1 MENIISG
8 ICFFV
13 FLIGTGAIWF
23 VLPTLIAFPFLFRL
37 RKGVWRFPCNLVDV
51 LTILSVCI
59 IWVYFSGNDSM
70 ERGLGWFG
78 DLIAI
83 GFVYGSL
90 FALRTLFIYKNIR
103 YRMMASI
110 VTLVITDIIM
120 LFFVLT
126 GIIGKE

>member
-1 MENIISG
+1 MRNIIDS

-13 FLIGTGAIWF
+13 FLIGTGAVWF
-23 VLPTLIAFPFLFRL
+23 VLPTLIVFGSLYRL
-37 RKGVWRFPCNLVDV
+37 KKKMWRFPCNLFDV
-51 LTILSVCI
+51 LTIFSVCI
-59 IWVYFSGNDSM
+59 IWVYFSGKDSM
-70 ERGLGWFG
+70 GRGLGWFV
-78 DLIAI
+78 DLIVI
-83 GFVYGSL
+83 GFVYGIL

-110 VTLVITDIIM
+110 VTLVLTDIIM

>member
-8 ICFFV
+8 ICLFV

-51 LTILSVCI
+51 LTILLVCI
-59 IWVYFSGNDSM
+59 IWVYFSGKDSM
-70 ERGLGWFG
+70 GRGLGWFG

-83 GFVYGSL
+83 GLVYGIL
-90 FALRTLFIYKNIR
+90 FALRTPFVWKNIR
-103 YRMMASI
+103 CRMMVSI
-110 VTLVITDIIM
+110 ITLVLTDVIM
-120 LFFVLT
+120 LFFAVS
-126 GIIGKE
+126 GILGKE

>member
-8 ICFFV
+8 IWFFV

-59 IWVYFSGNDSM
+59 IWVYFSGRDSM
-70 ERGLGWFG
+70 GRGLGWFG

-83 GFVYGSL
+83 GFVYGIL
-90 FALRTLFIYKNIR
+90 FALRSPFVWKNIR
-103 YRMMASI
+103 CRMVASMI
-110 VTLVITDIIM
+110 TLVLTDIIM
-120 LFFVLT
+120 LFFAIS
-126 GIIGKE
+126 GILGKE

>member
-1 MENIISG
+1 MENIING

-51 LTILSVCI
+51 LTILLVCI
-59 IWVYFSGNDSM
+59 IWVYFSGKDSM
-70 ERGLGWFG
+70 GRGLGWFG

-83 GFVYGSL
+83 GFVYGIL
-90 FALRTLFIYKNIR
+90 FALRSPFVWKNIR
-103 YRMMASI
+103 YRMVASMI
-110 VTLVITDIIM
+110 TLVLTDIIM
-120 LFFVLT
+120 LFFAIS
-126 GIIGKE
+126 GILGKE